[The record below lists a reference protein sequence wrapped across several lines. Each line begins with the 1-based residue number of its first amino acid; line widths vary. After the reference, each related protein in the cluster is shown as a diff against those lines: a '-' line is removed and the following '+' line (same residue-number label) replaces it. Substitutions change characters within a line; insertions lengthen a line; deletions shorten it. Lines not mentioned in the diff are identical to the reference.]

1 MDNII
6 GAVVLFVVAI
16 ACFVLS
22 IFQFKQKGFLL
33 NNAYIY
39 ASEEESENMDKKPYY
54 RQTGIV
60 FIFTGIVFLI
70 TAIEMIVYSRWLF
83 YAAIAVAIIAVV
95 YAIVSSVVISTSRSK
110 K

>member
-1 MDNII
+1 MDNIL

-39 ASEEESENMDKKPYY
+39 ASEESENMDKKPYY

-70 TAIEMIVYSRWLF
+70 TAIEMIVYSMWLF
-83 YAAIAVAIIAVV
+83 YTAIVVAIIAVV